1 MKTDA
6 ATILNRIRE
15 RDRARQN
22 RYIARR
28 KSGGHARMLV
38 WLPADMIDYLNQRA
52 DADGT
57 TRSQL
62 VADIIRRERATVNVP
77 LAVGQAKPD
86 DRAKLARIGHDWK
99 ARGMTASAIAAQWNL
114 LGWTPDQIPK
124 DPGTKPRADSPTE
137 WTLKL
142 VSQLLTRD
150 YPDNGTEIA

>member
-1 MKTDA
+1 MKPDP
-6 ATILNRIRE
+6 ATTLNRIRE

-28 KSGGHARMLV
+28 KNDGHARMLV
-38 WLPADMIDYLNQRA
+38 WLPADMIKYLDQRA
-52 DADGT
+52 EADNL

-62 VADIIRRERATVNVP
+62 VAAIITRERSTVTVP

-99 ARGMTASAIAAQWNL
+99 RRGLTASTIAQQWNQI
-114 LGWTPDQIPK
+114 GWTPDKVPK
-124 DPGTKPRADSPTE
+124 DPSAKPRADSPTE
-137 WTLKL
+137 WTGKL

-150 YPDNGTEIA
+150 YPA